1 MNFLHYGALTF
12 DTLVYDTNVGDI
24 RFSSYNVLKTFIK
37 HNDFLTWTNNYIVS
51 KAHCTGTQQITE
63 SPSPENINF

>member
-24 RFSSYNVLKTFIK
+24 RFSSYIVLKT
-37 HNDFLTWTNNYIVS
+37 
-51 KAHCTGTQQITE
+51 
-63 SPSPENINF
+63 